1 MREGFNAPVP
11 GPITTDLPPRS
22 PTRPGRS
29 RGGRAR
35 PPIRRTTPSGSRPA
49 RRADRAL
56 PLGAP
61 ASFDYTG
68 FNGRALAG
76 DVMDVMLSLRANSAP
91 GDGVAPDPALIR
103 ADFPYLRIPAGY
115 NQIVVSGTSGLTADG
130 SLAGDMTARP
140 PGRGKDPAG
149 YVDPARHSP
158 IPGLRQVPHAHRDD
172 HAGDRQVDHED
183 QPPGHSLHQPSAEK
197 LPDRGGHTGQA

>member
-35 PPIRRTTPSGSRPA
+35 PPIRRTAPSGSWPA

-68 FNGRALAG
+68 FNGRALASG

-103 ADFPYLRIPAGY
+103 ADSRTSAGQP
-115 NQIVVSGTSGLTADG
+115 N
-130 SLAGDMTARP
+130 
-140 PGRGKDPAG
+140 GRT
-149 YVDPARHSP
+149 
-158 IPGLRQVPHAHRDD
+158 IHRR
-172 HAGDRQVDHED
+172 A
-183 QPPGHSLHQPSAEK
+183 
-197 LPDRGGHTGQA
+197 